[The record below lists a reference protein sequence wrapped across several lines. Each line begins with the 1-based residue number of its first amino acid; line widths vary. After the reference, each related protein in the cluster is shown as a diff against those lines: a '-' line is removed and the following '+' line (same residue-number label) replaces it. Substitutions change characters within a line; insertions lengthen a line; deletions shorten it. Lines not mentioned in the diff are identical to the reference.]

1 MNILII
7 GSSVFDKIV
16 LSNNI
21 IEYPGGIYH
30 TTKKLIELKT
40 KNDLIS
46 LCTQSD
52 KKTFHYFEKVFNKC
66 DQIYLD
72 QLNEIPIV
80 TLEEDSDFY
89 RKETYNNQPI
99 GLNFEKIN
107 FSEFDGILINMI
119 TGFEL
124 DSNILAEIRKQ
135 TKALIYFD
143 VHTLSRKS
151 EGKCKREFRAIPDF
165 DHWAKSIDIIQ
176 VNEFESSTLFELNN
190 DFEIAEKLFSY
201 GVKAFIITKA
211 EKGAKVFFKEDNE
224 INFYYKTATMIKNVN
239 TIGCGDYFGAAFF
252 YNYLKTSNAILSL
265 NFALDEVEKTLTN
278 RLICN

>member
-52 KKTFHYFEKVFNKC
+52 GKTFHYFEEVFNKC
-66 DQIYLD
+66 DQIYLE
-72 QLNEIPIV
+72 QLSEIPTV
-80 TLEEDSDFY
+80 TLEETSDFD

-119 TGFEL
+119 TGYEL
-124 DSNILAEIRKQ
+124 DSSKLAEIRKQ
-135 TKALIYFD
+135 TRALIYFD

-151 EGKCKREFRAIPDF
+151 EGICKREFKVIPDF
-165 DHWAKSIDIIQ
+165 DKWAKSIDIIQ
-176 VNEFESSTLFELNN
+176 VNEFESTTLFDLTDE
-190 DFEIAEKLFSY
+190 FEIAKKLFSC
-201 GVKAFIITKA
+201 GVKIFIITKA
-211 EKGAKVFFKEDNE
+211 EKGAKVFFKKDNE

-239 TIGCGDYFGAAFF
+239 TIGCGDYFGAVFF
-252 YNYLKTSNAILSL
+252 YNYLKTSNAISSL
-265 NFALDEVEKTLTN
+265 NFALDVVEKTLTK